1 VLKPMADTLN
11 IHGDHRILTLSCY
24 RLSDVI

>member
-1 VLKPMADTLN
+1 MADTLN